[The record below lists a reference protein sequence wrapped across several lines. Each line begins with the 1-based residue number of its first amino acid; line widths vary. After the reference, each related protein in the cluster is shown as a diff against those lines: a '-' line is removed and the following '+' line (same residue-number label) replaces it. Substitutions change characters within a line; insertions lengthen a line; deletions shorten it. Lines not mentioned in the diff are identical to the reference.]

1 MAIPLFASGDIP
13 WPNQPAAPPA
23 ARRTEAATAERQLL
37 RQALAGGLRFA
48 SIKRRR
54 LSSGGTGSWP
64 MGAKVARNI
73 SRSANESLDTS
84 RDIWMLL
91 QIGFDLS
98 MAPRVE
104 QLVDIGVQIVL
115 GRSDGWQSFDPP
127 QIWVG
132 VDRTLGLPLA
142 NQTAGASP
150 APRA

>member
-73 SRSANESLDTS
+73 SRWLVELLDTS

-91 QIGFDLS
+91 QIGFEAS
-98 MAPRVE
+98 GMAPRVE

-115 GRSDGWQSFDPP
+115 G
-127 QIWVG
+127 
-132 VDRTLGLPLA
+132 DRT
-142 NQTAGASP
+142 AGNHLTL
-150 APRA
+150 RKY